1 MKNSVLF
8 SRITRKFDDITNFE
22 IEADNIVYNNDL
34 IISSNSIYLRNEKI
48 EFNDISYVFI
58 DKVELIKLQM
68 AEFKNLPF
76 DFFLKLETHIGTFD
90 IMMKNSSDIQVIQE
104 IFRLKGISIE
114 TKNSL
119 ERNN

>member
-8 SRITRKFDDITNFE
+8 SRIRKKFDDITNFE
-22 IEADNIVYNNDL
+22 IEADNIIYNNEL
-34 IISSNSIYLRNEKI
+34 IISSNSIYLKDEKI

-58 DKVELIKLQM
+58 DKVELLKLQM

-76 DFFLKLETHIGTFD
+76 DFFLKLETHTGTFE
-90 IMMKNSSDIQVIQE
+90 IMMKNSSNIQVFQE
-104 IFRLKGISIE
+104 IFRLKGVSIH